1 MNKAFGFVY
10 DRNTK
15 RYKAI
20 DLEFDLKSNAAN
32 IVGSKDIGDSRSRAL
47 FEAEKMIGL
56 YLSNLDITKG
66 DKDVE

>member
-1 MNKAFGFVY
+1 MDKAFGFVY

-20 DLEFDLKSNAAN
+20 DLEFDLKSNEAN